1 MAATGFARLGERT
14 VTVRELTVR
23 EVRDWM
29 VELETRQEADAIGAL
44 ALDECRLEDLARM
57 SDISAADLE
66 GYTPSE
72 MEDLVVVCKA
82 LNPHF
87 FKVRAALTSVA
98 RLIQKEAQAL
108 VSTAPAAAS

>member
-29 VELETRQEADAIGAL
+29 VALETRQEADAIGAL
-44 ALDECRLEDLARM
+44 ALDECRLEDLAHM

-72 MEDLVVVCKA
+72 MADLVSVCKA
-82 LNPHF
+82 INPHF

-98 RLIQKEAQAL
+98 RVIQKEAQAL
-108 VSTAPAAAS
+108 VSTATAAAS